1 MTSAPSICQNVIFLA
16 KKVFLNVGP
25 KLFYLGI
32 FGVELENT
40 TVLWFLYM
48 NTLKFFQRKFCPKIK
63 IFKFGTKIVLIEY
76 FELGFQKTNFE
87 FEITILEFFNMQS
100 FIQKQKDSNLGPKIP
115 YIGIFGL
122 QFSKNYHQI
131 FNQDTRI
138 CETIKFYPERKKINL
153 GPKTLYFGPWL
164 EC

>member
-1 MTSAPSICQNVIFLA
+1 
-16 KKVFLNVGP
+16 
-25 KLFYLGI
+25 
-32 FGVELENT
+32 
-40 TVLWFLYM
+40 
-48 NTLKFFQRKFCPKIK
+48 
-63 IFKFGTKIVLIEY
+63 
-76 FELGFQKTNFE
+76 
-87 FEITILEFFNMQS
+87 MQS

-122 QFSKNYHQI
+122 QFSKNSHQI